1 MLITDRIFILRLL
14 FVRRRV
20 EGERRREFCSFLT
33 YEQLLAKHVLYSML
47 LYSLF

>member
-1 MLITDRIFILRLL
+1 MLITDRVFILGLL

-33 YEQLLAKHVLYSML
+33 YEELLRKHALYSML
-47 LYSLF
+47 LYNLF